1 MKKYSV
7 NVTNYAYKQL
17 SEISEYISEVLFSPE
32 TAKKW
37 LIKMRKEISELS
49 IFPSKFILIDEE
61 PWKSREIHR
70 MCVDNYNIYYTIDET
85 NSEVWIIAIVYARRN
100 QKEQLADIELL

>member
-49 IFPSKFILIDEE
+49 IFPSKFTKLLA
-61 PWKSREIHR
+61 SLA
-70 MCVDNYNIYYTIDET
+70 DNFNLCNFSLE
-85 NSEVWIIAIVYARRN
+85 WII
-100 QKEQLADIELL
+100 

>member
-17 SEISEYISEVLFSPE
+17 SEIAEYISEVLFSPE
-32 TAKKW
+32 TANKW

-49 IFPSKFILIDEE
+49 IFPSKFGLINEE
-61 PWKSREIHR
+61 PWKSKGIHR
-70 MCVDNYNIYYTIDET
+70 MSVDNYNVYYTIDET
-85 NSEVWIIAIVYARRN
+85 NSEVWVVAVVYARRN
-100 QKEQLADIELL
+100 QKQQLIDIELL

>member
-17 SEISEYISEVLFSPE
+17 SDIAEYISEVLFSPE
-32 TAKKW
+32 TANKW

-49 IFPSKFILIDEE
+49 IFPSKFGLINEE
-61 PWKSREIHR
+61 PWKSKGIHR
-70 MCVDNYNIYYTIDET
+70 MSVDNYNVYYTIDET
-85 NSEVWIIAIVYARRN
+85 NSEIWVVAVVYARRN
-100 QKEQLADIELL
+100 QKQQLTDIELL

>member
-17 SEISEYISEVLFSPE
+17 SEIAEYISEVLFSPE
-32 TAKKW
+32 TANKW

-49 IFPSKFILIDEE
+49 IFPSKFSLIDEE
-61 PWKSREIHR
+61 PWKSGGIHR
-70 MCVDNYNIYYTIDET
+70 MSVDNYNIYYTIDEIS
-85 NSEVWIIAIVYARRN
+85 SEVWIVAIVYAGRN
-100 QKEQLADIELL
+100 QKQRLADIELL

>member
-70 MCVDNYNIYYTIDET
+70 MSVDNYNLYYTINET
-85 NSEVWIIAIVYARRN
+85 SSEVWVVAVVYARRN
-100 QKEQLADIELL
+100 QKQQLTDIELL